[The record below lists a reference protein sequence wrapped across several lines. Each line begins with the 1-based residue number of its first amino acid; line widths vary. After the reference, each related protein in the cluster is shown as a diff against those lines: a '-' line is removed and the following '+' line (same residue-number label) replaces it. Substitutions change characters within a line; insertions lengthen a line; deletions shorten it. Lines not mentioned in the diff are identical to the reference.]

1 MMWLLSNPS
10 SHPYS
15 ITENFFSL
23 PVATVYLVDA
33 YAMIYRAYF
42 AFLRAPKVNSK
53 GVNTSPV
60 FGFISS
66 FTDLVLKRRPDY
78 VAVAFDL
85 HGPTFRHDLYP
96 DYKANRDAQP
106 EDISA
111 AIPLIHRFVAALGI
125 REATCEKYEADDVV
139 GTLATR
145 FAGDGREVVMVTP
158 DKDYAQLVRPG
169 VSMLRPNKGGEPELL
184 DVAGVCE
191 HFGLQRPEQVI
202 DMLGL
207 WGDSSDNIPGC
218 PGVGEKRA
226 KELIATYGSIDG
238 IYDHVDELK
247 GKMKDNFIQNR
258 DLVLLSRRLATIVT
272 DAPIDLSLDDIR
284 MAEPDWNALEELF
297 HDIEIRSLTD
307 RIRTALG
314 YAPAAPKVATAAPAQ
329 PSLFDFAAAQQS
341 EASGSN
347 PNAAAT
353 VPVFVN
359 AANLK
364 SLADTPHTFTLIKTA
379 DEAEALCQKLLAADV
394 LCFDTETTSVDAS
407 SSAEIVGLSVA
418 IRPGEAWFVRM
429 PADEAG
435 ARDILARLAPAFAN
449 EKSLK
454 VGQNMKFDVMVLS
467 RYGVEVRG
475 QWFDTMI
482 AHFLLFPSRHHNM
495 DDMAEELLQYKT
507 IHIEELIGT
516 GAKQKTMADVPD
528 DQILDYAAEDAEVT
542 FRLYEVLRPMLDADA
557 EIASVFRDI
566 DMPLVPVLADMEL
579 AGVELDSHALDDYAT
594 FLRTR
599 IAEVEKK
606 IYGLAGME
614 FNVASPKQVGDVL
627 FEKMKIDPSAKK
639 TKTGGYVTNEDTL
652 QKLAHDN
659 PIVAEILT
667 FRGLTKL
674 LGTYAEALP
683 KLVNAKTGRIHTSF
697 NQTVVVTGRLSSSG
711 PNLQNIPVRDDDGKR
726 VRECFVA
733 KPGCKIVSADY
744 SQVELRLMA
753 HFSQDEHLLSA
764 FRNGEDIHA
773 ATAAKIYGLPIAD
786 VSSDQRRRAK
796 TANFGIIYG
805 ISAFGLAER
814 LDIPRKEAK
823 DLIDGYFT
831 SFPGVKA
838 YMDKCVEDARQTGVV
853 KTLYGRRRELPDIN
867 SRNQVVRGVAERNA
881 INAPIQGTAADIIKI
896 AMAHVHDALRKGDFR
911 ARMILQVHD
920 ELVLEVPDDEVEAV
934 SALVRENME
943 SAAQLS
949 VPLTAEVGVGD
960 NWLQAH

>member
-1 MMWLLSNPS
+1 MWLFATRPLP
-10 SHPYS
+10 PYVK
-15 ITENFFSL
+15 TENFFP
-23 PVATVYLVDA
+23 PVATIYLIDA

-106 EDISA
+106 EDISS
-111 AIPLIHRFVAALGI
+111 AIPLIHRFIAALGI

-139 GTLATR
+139 GTLASR
-145 FAGDGREVVMVTP
+145 FAGEGREVVMVTP

-169 VSMLRPNKGGEPELL
+169 VSMLRPNKGGDPELL

-226 KELIATYGSIDG
+226 KELIAAYGSIDG
-238 IYDHVDELK
+238 IYEHVDELK

-258 DLVLLSRRLATIVT
+258 DLVLLSRRLATIIT
-272 DAPIDLSLDDIR
+272 DAPIDLNLDDIR
-284 MAEPDWNALEELF
+284 MGEPDWNALEDLF
-297 HDIEIRSLTD
+297 RDIEVRSLTD
-307 RIRTALG
+307 RIRQALG
-314 YAPAAPKVATAAPAQ
+314 YAPAASKPSANPAQ
-329 PSLFDFAAAQQS
+329 PSLFDFAAAQQAES
-341 EASGSN
+341 SAAS
-347 PNAAAT
+347 PAAA
-353 VPVFVN
+353 VPVIVD

-364 SLADTPHTFTLIKTA
+364 SLADIPHDFTLIKTA

-394 LCFDTETTSVDAS
+394 LCFDTETTSVEAS

-435 ARDILARLAPAFAN
+435 ARDILSRLSPAFEN
-449 EKSLK
+449 PKSLK

-475 QWFDTMI
+475 KWFDTMI
-482 AHFLLFPSRHHNM
+482 AHFLLFPSRRHNM

-507 IHIEELIGT
+507 IHIEALIGS
-516 GAKQKTMADVPD
+516 GAKQKTMAQVPD
-528 DQILDYAAEDAEVT
+528 EQILDYAAEDAEVT
-542 FRLYEVLRPMLDADA
+542 FRLYEALRPMVDADA
-557 EIASVFRDI
+557 DISRVFRDI
-566 DMPLVPVLADMEL
+566 DMPLVPVLADMEM
-579 AGVELDSHALDDYAT
+579 AGVELDSHALDEYAS
-594 FLRTR
+594 FLRSR
-599 IAEVEKK
+599 ISEVEKK
-606 IYGLAGME
+606 IYELAGME

-627 FEKMKIDPSAKK
+627 FEKLKIDPSAKK
-639 TKTGGYVTNEDTL
+639 TKTGGYVTNEETL

-683 KLVNAKTGRIHTSF
+683 KLVNPKTGRIHTSF
-697 NQTVVVTGRLSSSG
+697 NQTVVVTGRLSSSS
-711 PNLQNIPVRDDDGKR
+711 PNLQNIPVRDEDGKR

-764 FRNGEDIHA
+764 FRNGEDVHA
-773 ATAAKIYGLPIAD
+773 ATAAKIYGLPISE
-786 VSSDQRRRAK
+786 VTPDQRRRAK

-823 DLIDGYFT
+823 DLIDGYFQ

-838 YMDKCVEDARQTGVV
+838 YMDKCVDDARQTGVV

-896 AMAHVHDALRKGDFR
+896 AMAHVHDALRSGGFR

-920 ELVLEVPDDEVEAV
+920 ELVLEVPEEEVDAV
-934 SALVRENME
+934 SALVREKME
-943 SAAQLS
+943 GAASLS